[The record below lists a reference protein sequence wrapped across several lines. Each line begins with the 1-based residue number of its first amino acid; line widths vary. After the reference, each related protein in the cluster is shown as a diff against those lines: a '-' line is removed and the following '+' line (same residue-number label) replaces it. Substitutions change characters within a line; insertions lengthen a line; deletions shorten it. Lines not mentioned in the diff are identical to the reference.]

1 MTVPAARR
9 PARPRPPARL
19 LLPVLA
25 AALAVPL
32 LTAAH
37 QARPAPY
44 GDRLTVQAPDP
55 ATGPARARQRAADPP
70 LRIREQAVEAY
81 DRATGRHRWTY
92 ARTGHHPLV
101 VHPAP
106 GHAFTLWS
114 DGLVTDTVRAD
125 GRAVR
130 WHRAIPDFDG
140 RAAGVLRPL
149 DPAAEMLAVISPH
162 HVAAYRTA
170 DGDLRWVL
178 PARSGCAFAADRV
191 VRTGRTLLVAQ
202 PCPEPAA
209 WTDQVVPVDALG
221 RVTPD
226 RTPLGNGHGPG
237 GAGPRKEVA
246 GDR

>member
-1 MTVPAARR
+1 MTVPAGRR
-9 PARPRPPARL
+9 PARRLASRTARL

-25 AALAVPL
+25 AALALPL

-37 QARPAPY
+37 HARPAPY
-44 GDRLTVQAPDP
+44 GDRLTVHAR
-55 ATGPARARQRAADPP
+55 GPAADPV
-70 LRIREQAVEAY
+70 LRIGKRAVGAY
-81 DRATGRHRWTY
+81 DRTTGRHRWTY
-92 ARTGHHPLV
+92 ARTGHHPLA

-125 GRAVR
+125 GRAIR

-149 DPAAEMLAVISPH
+149 DPAAEMLAVVTPRHI
-162 HVAAYRTA
+162 AGYRTA

-178 PARSGCAFAADRV
+178 LARPGCAFAADRV
-191 VRTGRTLLVAQ
+191 VRTARTLLVAQ

-226 RTPLGNGHGPG
+226 RTPLGNGRAPR
-237 GAGPRKEVA
+237 GAGPRNQVA
-246 GDR
+246 NAR